1 MLPDRL
7 SERQAVAGGFS
18 HLIFH
23 LPKHRSDLRP
33 DLWCLAGSG
42 CAGYGTGVG
51 GWVCKLGLSWF
62 APLLEKE
69 HLCLRV
75 PFLHLWKHI
84 QSHQPLVFLRG
95 KRKKRQA
102 RNVSREDVGCHPKE
116 LIGLQGRAD
125 IRATKS
131 HSIPVAACLHG
142 ARRPKSI
149 HQGSWLQHPSVMTSE
164 ALLGPCWA
172 RSLLA
177 PLSPRRLAWCLAH

>member
-51 GWVCKLGLSWF
+51 GWVCKLGAFLVRATVGEG
-62 APLLEKE
+62 APLSSSS
-69 HLCLRV
+69 V
-75 PFLHLWKHI
+75 
-84 QSHQPLVFLRG
+84 SSLVETHPITPASCVSKG
-95 KRKKRQA
+95 KKKKKRQV

-116 LIGLQGRAD
+116 LIGLRAGQTSEQRNPTLSQLLLACTEPGVP
-125 IRATKS
+125 RA
-131 HSIPVAACLHG
+131 SIKVRGSNTPV
-142 ARRPKSI
+142 
-149 HQGSWLQHPSVMTSE
+149 SWLLKHCLDLAGQGLC
-164 ALLGPCWA
+164 LLLCP
-172 RSLLA
+172 
-177 PLSPRRLAWCLAH
+177 HDI